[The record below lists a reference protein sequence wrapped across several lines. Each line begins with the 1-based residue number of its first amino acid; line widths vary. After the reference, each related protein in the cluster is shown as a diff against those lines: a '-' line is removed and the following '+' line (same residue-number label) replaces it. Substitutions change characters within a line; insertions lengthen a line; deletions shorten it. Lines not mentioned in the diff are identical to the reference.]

1 MDAAAGTAAKV
12 TSPASEGDLRLEKIR
27 AALRA
32 YRAFTRGRSR
42 GSLTWLELSGDI
54 EAYTSVAMGAEVLRQ
69 FTEGVS
75 KKDPARSRVPSP
87 ENLDAII
94 AFLTHP
100 DIDALS
106 AKELEED
113 AFAWQACVRLQQFL
127 RQEFDAEPVRPP
139 QGLQG
144 TYRAVSDAG
153 GIRSDI
159 LLRLQVWPDD
169 GAIMVRETGDL
180 YEGAGGSLDKRHHR
194 AHREALGFSVLTP
207 EDSLLFFLKE
217 LPYGRNHYWVLAAE
231 ASLWADTPPGRLI
244 LLRHDYPP
252 ELGETDPRANDPRH
266 GVAAR
271 LAADIHIFE
280 RV

>member
-1 MDAAAGTAAKV
+1 
-12 TSPASEGDLRLEKIR
+12 
-27 AALRA
+27 
-32 YRAFTRGRSR
+32 
-42 GSLTWLELSGDI
+42 
-54 EAYTSVAMGAEVLRQ
+54 MGAEVLRQ
-69 FTEGVS
+69 FVEGVS
-75 KKDPARSRVPSP
+75 RKDPSRSRVPSP

-127 RQEFDAEPVRPP
+127 RQEFDTEPPRPP

-159 LLRLQVWPDD
+159 LLRLQVRPDD
-169 GAIMVRETGDL
+169 GAIMVRESGDL
-180 YEGAGGSLDKRHHR
+180 YEGGGDGTLDKRHHR

-231 ASLWADTPPGRLI
+231 APLWADAPPARLI

-252 ELGETDPRANDPRH
+252 ELGETDRRANDPRS
-266 GVAAR
+266 VAAAR
-271 LAADIHIFE
+271 LAANVHIFG

>member
-1 MDAAAGTAAKV
+1 MKEAV
-12 TSPASEGDLRLEKIR
+12 SPAAFLSVTGDDLRTEKLR

-54 EAYTSVAMGAEVLRQ
+54 EAYTNVAMGAEVLRQ
-69 FTEGVS
+69 FVEGVS
-75 KKDPARSRVPSP
+75 KRDPSRTRIPS
-87 ENLDAII
+87 EHNQQAIV

-100 DIDALS
+100 QIDALS

-113 AFAWQACVRLQQFL
+113 DFAWQACVRLGQFL

-139 QGLQG
+139 PSLEG
-144 TYRAVSDAG
+144 TYRAVSEIDGAG
-153 GIRSDI
+153 CTM
-159 LLRLQVWPDD
+159 LLRLQVRGED
-169 GAIMVRETGDL
+169 GTIMVRESADL
-180 YEGAGGSLDKRHHR
+180 YDGAERTRHR
-194 AHREALGFSVLTP
+194 AHREAAGFSVLTP
-207 EDSLLFFLKE
+207 EDSLLFFLKG

-231 ASLWADTPPGRLI
+231 ADLWLDTPPVRLI

-252 ELGETDPRANDPRH
+252 ELGDTGWPVNDLRAAI
-266 GVAAR
+266 AAR
-271 LAADIHIFE
+271 MVASIHVFE